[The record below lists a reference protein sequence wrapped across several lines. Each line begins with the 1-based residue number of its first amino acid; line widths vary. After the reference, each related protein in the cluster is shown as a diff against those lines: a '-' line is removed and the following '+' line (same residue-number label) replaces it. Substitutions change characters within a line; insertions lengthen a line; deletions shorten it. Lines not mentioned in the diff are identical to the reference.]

1 MAGKFKAMSLVE
13 EAELERLR
21 QRQIREYDPSLNNL
35 AKIQENILKLFE
47 APDMSDEVKY
57 KILVSL
63 QERFA
68 TLYNR
73 FKNSTPYAAPTP
85 PTMTEDVPPQAIVEQ
100 PAAPEQAAPA
110 VEPVQVP
117 DVQKQARPGLLQFE
131 NFNIPSQY
139 HQKLDTLQ
147 KFIQD
152 HQDVISTNH
161 KGELVLDGTPF
172 QNSSFS
178 DLIRGLYIRN
188 QSMNLNGMSNLI
200 GKLYQLNA
208 PKALL
213 SHKDA
218 VGVYDYFTKKPP
230 AQTGKGKAKRKS
242 SAPALS
248 PPGKAPRILH
258 VFRM

>member
-35 AKIQENILKLFE
+35 AKIQENIMKLFE

-68 TLYNR
+68 
-73 FKNSTPYAAPTP
+73 NSTHYAAPTP

-100 PAAPEQAAPA
+100 PPPAEQVAPA
-110 VEPVQVP
+110 VEAVQVP
-117 DVQKQARPGLLQFE
+117 EVQKKARPGLLEFE

-139 HQKLDTLQ
+139 HQKLDTLH

-161 KGELVLDGTPF
+161 KGELVLDAKPF